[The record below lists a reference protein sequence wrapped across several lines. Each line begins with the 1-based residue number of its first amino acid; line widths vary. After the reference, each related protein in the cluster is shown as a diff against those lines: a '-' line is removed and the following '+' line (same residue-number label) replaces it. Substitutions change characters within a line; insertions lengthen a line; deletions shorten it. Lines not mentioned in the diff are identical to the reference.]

1 MSNVIPAEFSRVS
14 TLCTAKEA
22 VIGSQVVLSVD
33 ARALHSG
40 LGVGRDFSNWIK
52 GRINSLGLE
61 EGVDFEF
68 SPELAKT
75 PVSGKTS
82 GGGRPAREYTLT
94 LEAAKHIAMV
104 EKNEMGRLIRSYF
117 IWVEKQRTESAL
129 ALSADTRKVLGGMI
143 KSISR
148 AQMREELAE
157 MESRITNLVVTHQA
171 GTAAV
176 TDKTAKE
183 WCEEY
188 GLTQKGRNG
197 PRRKIGNALSALA
210 KQKGIVCHRCART
223 GTWLY
228 PAELARPYMDGIGR
242 HIIKLHNDAVLNGQ
256 PDLGLGNNRQWA

>member
-1 MSNVIPAEFSRVS
+1 MSNIIPFSFEGHEVRVTTHNDEAHWVLADVCAVLEIGSPHKAATRLDEDEKGRTTIPTLGGPQEMTTINESGLWSLVLTSRKPEAKRFKKWLTSEVIPTIR
-14 TLCTAKEA
+14 
-22 VIGSQVVLSVD
+22 
-33 ARALHSG
+33 
-40 LGVGRDFSNWIK
+40 
-52 GRINSLGLE
+52 
-61 EGVDFEF
+61 
-68 SPELAKT
+68 KT
-75 PVSGKTS
+75 GGYAIAGTS
-82 GGGRPAREYTLT
+82 
-94 LEAAKHIAMV
+94 
-104 EKNEMGRLIRSYF
+104 
-117 IWVEKQRTESAL
+117 
-129 ALSADTRKVLGGMI
+129 LSADTRKVLGGMI

>member
-1 MSNVIPAEFSRVS
+1 MSNVIPFSFEGHPVRVIEQNNEPWWMLADVCAVLDISHTPTAAKRLDDDEKS
-14 TLCTAKEA
+14 TV
-22 VIGSQVVLSVD
+22 VINNSGNLNADRTVINE
-33 ARALHSG
+33 SG
-40 LGVGRDFSNWIK
+40 LW
-52 GRINSLGLE
+52 SLVLT
-61 EGVDFEF
+61 
-68 SPELAKT
+68 SRKPEAKRFKKWLT
-75 PVSGKTS
+75 SKVIPTIRKT
-82 GGGRPAREYTLT
+82 GGYT
-94 LEAAKHIAMV
+94 IA
-104 EKNEMGRLIRSYF
+104 G
-117 IWVEKQRTESAL
+117 T

-148 AQMREELAE
+148 AQIREELAE

-210 KQKGIVCHRCART
+210 KQQGIVCHRCART

-256 PDLGLGNNRQWA
+256 PDLGLGNKRQRA